1 MLANP
6 SLKGSSFFFDRWY
19 GKHHVLPIPATRK
32 PAEPGGVVTSLRSID
47 PLLDFHRTVEI
58 PGGNCFPETPGGQQ
72 RSSRSGKVVDTGRPG
87 EGFGFVSWGDL
98 GQGFFGS
105 WQLVV

>member
-19 GKHHVLPIPATRK
+19 GKPTFYPSATRK

-58 PGGNCFPETPGGQQ
+58 PGGNCFAESPGGQQ
-72 RSSRSGKVVDTGRPG
+72 RSSRSGKVDGLLDVRGSRWFCEFG
-87 EGFGFVSWGDL
+87 GFGP
-98 GQGFFGS
+98 GFFGS